1 MREEYQYEEPD
12 DWTQEELEM
21 EAAAKKSQVGYLT
34 LHTYTLNADP
44 VPTGSYLSDHCTLGK
59 STEII
64 LIMRFLS

>member
-34 LHTYTLNADP
+34 LHTYTLIADP
-44 VPTGSYLSDHCTLGK
+44 VGTY
-59 STEII
+59 
-64 LIMRFLS
+64 R

>member
-44 VPTGSYLSDHCTLGK
+44 VPTGRYRYGTYLPTYLHRYFLGAQVP
-59 STEII
+59 
-64 LIMRFLS
+64 